1 MTTTTK
7 KVLTEDL
14 GKMLEM
20 AICLNYDSPYDGTYK
35 YSLAEAQSLKNRLSN
50 LKKVFNYNLR
60 HCASRGSK
68 YDFECVDDPSIHL
81 SAKTSKNKTGKV
93 CPQVLGQPSRKKFCE
108 FFALD
113 QSIGLDQIKSFISNN
128 IANLLQV
135 YSAHTFDCPIL
146 YYNKHSDL
154 LAFIVLKE
162 EINWAA
168 SNINFS
174 HNISGI
180 EKIIKIIRDCEKA
193 NTKHIAIVADL
204 QGIKLRIGKI
214 FGNQVSLKKGDTF
227 NFDLNKKIG
236 SQTRVYLPYPEIFK
250 KIKKSN
256 KILIDDG
263 KFVFKIAKLAKNSI
277 QTVCQNDCVIKNF
290 KSIHIPGLEV
300 DFDNLTA
307 KDNRDVQIAKKLN
320 CNWIALSYVKNSKI
334 IKETRKLIS
343 KDIGIIAKIE
353 NKSAIKNIKDIINAS
368 DAIMVARGDLAVEI
382 GANEVPHVQ
391 LDIVKKCSELGK
403 PIIIATQ
410 MLESMIENNKPTRA
424 EINDVGTAVF
434 QGADVVMLSA
444 ETAVGKYPLQTVQA
458 MKKTIV
464 STEKYKKENIAAFKS
479 NIKIN
484 NEPVKA
490 IALAIKDIAY
500 NIKVEAIIG
509 FSVTGNTA
517 KLISAIRPSAK
528 IITIS
533 PHINISRQLSLLWGI
548 TSITNSD
555 AKNWTQMMEISKKII
570 KSRKLTK
577 IGGYAIITA
586 GLPFGKSKMTNMIR
600 LYQLGKN

>member
-1 MTTTTK
+1 MDK
-7 KVLTEDL
+7 KAKILATL
-14 GKMLEM
+14 GP
-20 AICLNYDSPYDGTYK
+20 AIFKKNIINNLIRAGVDGF
-35 YSLAEAQSLKNRLSN
+35 R
-50 LKKVFNYNLR
+50 
-60 HCASRGSK
+60 
-68 YDFECVDDPSIHL
+68 
-81 SAKTSKNKTGKV
+81 
-93 CPQVLGQPSRKKFCE
+93 
-108 FFALD
+108 
-113 QSIGLDQIKSFISNN
+113 
-128 IANLLQV
+128 
-135 YSAHTFDCPIL
+135 
-146 YYNKHSDL
+146 
-154 LAFIVLKE
+154 
-162 EINWAA
+162 
-168 SNINFS
+168 INFS
-174 HNISGI
+174 HNLTGI
-180 EKIIKIIRDCEKA
+180 EKIVKIIRDCEKI
-193 NTKHIAIVADL
+193 NSKPIAIVADL

-214 FGNQVSLKKGDTF
+214 FGNQVSLKRGDTF

-236 SQTRVYLPYPEIFK
+236 SQSRVYLPYPEIFK

-263 KFVFKIAKLAKNSI
+263 KFVFKITKLAKNSI
-277 QTVCQNDCVIKNF
+277 QTVCQNDCIIKNF

-300 DFDNLTA
+300 DFDDLTT
-307 KDNRDVQIAKKLN
+307 KDKRDIQIAKKLN

-334 IKETRKLIS
+334 IKQTRKLIPQ
-343 KDIGIIAKIE
+343 DTGIIAKIE
-353 NKSAIKNIKDIINAS
+353 NKSAIKNIKDIINTS

-403 PIIIATQ
+403 PVIIATQ
-410 MLESMIENNKPTRA
+410 MLESMIESNKPTRA

-444 ETAVGKYPLQTVQA
+444 ETAVGKYPLQAVQA

-464 STEKYKKENIAAFKS
+464 STEKYKKENITLFKS
-479 NIKIN
+479 NTKIN

-555 AKNWTQMMEISKKII
+555 AKNWKEMMEISKQII

-577 IGGYAIITA
+577 VGGYAIITA

>member
-1 MTTTTK
+1 MDK
-7 KVLTEDL
+7 KAKILATL
-14 GKMLEM
+14 GP
-20 AICLNYDSPYDGTYK
+20 AIFKKNIINNLIRSGVDGF
-35 YSLAEAQSLKNRLSN
+35 R
-50 LKKVFNYNLR
+50 
-60 HCASRGSK
+60 
-68 YDFECVDDPSIHL
+68 
-81 SAKTSKNKTGKV
+81 
-93 CPQVLGQPSRKKFCE
+93 
-108 FFALD
+108 
-113 QSIGLDQIKSFISNN
+113 
-128 IANLLQV
+128 
-135 YSAHTFDCPIL
+135 
-146 YYNKHSDL
+146 
-154 LAFIVLKE
+154 
-162 EINWAA
+162 
-168 SNINFS
+168 INFS
-174 HNISGI
+174 HNLTGI
-180 EKIIKIIRDCEKA
+180 EKIVKIIRDCEKA
-193 NTKHIAIVADL
+193 NTKPIAIVADL

-214 FGNQVSLKKGDTF
+214 FGNQISLKRGDTF

-236 SQTRVYLPYPEIFK
+236 SQSRVYLPYPEIFK

-263 KFVFKIAKLAKNSI
+263 KFVFKITKLAKNSI
-277 QTVCQNDCVIKNF
+277 QTVCQNDCIIKNF

-300 DFDNLTA
+300 DFDDLTV
-307 KDNRDVQIAKKLN
+307 KDKRDITVAKKLG

-334 IKETRKLIS
+334 IKQTRKLIPQ
-343 KDIGIIAKIE
+343 DTGIIAKVE
-353 NKSAIKNIKDIINAS
+353 NKSAIKNIKDIIQTS

-403 PIIIATQ
+403 PVIIATQ
-410 MLESMIENNKPTRA
+410 MLESMIESNKPTRA

-434 QGADVVMLSA
+434 QGADIVMLSA
-444 ETAVGKYPLQTVQA
+444 ETAVGKYPLQAVQA

-464 STEKYKKENIAAFKS
+464 STEKYKKENISLFKS
-479 NIKIN
+479 NTKIN

-555 AKNWTQMMEISKKII
+555 AKNWRQMMKISKEII
-570 KSRKLTK
+570 KSKKLTK

>member
-1 MTTTTK
+1 MDK
-7 KVLTEDL
+7 KAKILATL
-14 GKMLEM
+14 GP
-20 AICLNYDSPYDGTYK
+20 AIFKKNIINNLIRSGVDGF
-35 YSLAEAQSLKNRLSN
+35 R
-50 LKKVFNYNLR
+50 
-60 HCASRGSK
+60 
-68 YDFECVDDPSIHL
+68 
-81 SAKTSKNKTGKV
+81 
-93 CPQVLGQPSRKKFCE
+93 
-108 FFALD
+108 
-113 QSIGLDQIKSFISNN
+113 
-128 IANLLQV
+128 
-135 YSAHTFDCPIL
+135 
-146 YYNKHSDL
+146 
-154 LAFIVLKE
+154 
-162 EINWAA
+162 
-168 SNINFS
+168 INFS
-174 HNISGI
+174 HNLTGI
-180 EKIIKIIRDCEKA
+180 EKIVKIIRDCEKI
-193 NTKHIAIVADL
+193 NSKPIAIVADL

-214 FGNQVSLKKGDTF
+214 FGNQISLKRGDTF

-236 SQTRVYLPYPEIFK
+236 SQSRVYLPYPEIFK

-263 KFVFKIAKLAKNSI
+263 KFVFKIKKLTKNSI
-277 QTVCQNDCVIKNF
+277 QTTCQNDCIIKNF

-307 KDNRDVQIAKKLN
+307 KDKRDITVAKKLG

-334 IKETRKLIS
+334 IKQTRKLIPQ
-343 KDIGIIAKIE
+343 DTGIIAKVE
-353 NKSAIKNIKDIINAS
+353 NKSAIKNIKDIINTS

-403 PIIIATQ
+403 PVIIATQ
-410 MLESMIENNKPTRA
+410 MLESMIESNKPTRA

-434 QGADVVMLSA
+434 QGADIVMLSA
-444 ETAVGKYPLQTVQA
+444 ETAVGKYPLQAVQA

-464 STEKYKKENIAAFKS
+464 STEKYKKENISLFKS
-479 NIKIN
+479 NTKIN

-555 AKNWTQMMEISKKII
+555 AKNWRQMMKISKEII
-570 KSRKLTK
+570 KSKKLTK

>member
-1 MTTTTK
+1 MDK
-7 KVLTEDL
+7 KAKILATL
-14 GKMLEM
+14 GP
-20 AICLNYDSPYDGTYK
+20 AIFKKNIINNLIRSGVDGF
-35 YSLAEAQSLKNRLSN
+35 R
-50 LKKVFNYNLR
+50 
-60 HCASRGSK
+60 
-68 YDFECVDDPSIHL
+68 
-81 SAKTSKNKTGKV
+81 
-93 CPQVLGQPSRKKFCE
+93 
-108 FFALD
+108 
-113 QSIGLDQIKSFISNN
+113 
-128 IANLLQV
+128 
-135 YSAHTFDCPIL
+135 
-146 YYNKHSDL
+146 
-154 LAFIVLKE
+154 
-162 EINWAA
+162 
-168 SNINFS
+168 INFS
-174 HNISGI
+174 HNLTGI
-180 EKIIKIIRDCEKA
+180 EKIVKIIRDCEKI
-193 NTKHIAIVADL
+193 NSKPIAIVADL

-214 FGNQVSLKKGDTF
+214 FGNQVSLKRGDTF

-236 SQTRVYLPYPEIFK
+236 SQSRVYLPYPEIFK

-263 KFVFKIAKLAKNSI
+263 KFVFKITKLAKNSI
-277 QTVCQNDCVIKNF
+277 QTVCQNDCIIKNF

-307 KDNRDVQIAKKLN
+307 KDKRDIQIAKKLN

-334 IKETRKLIS
+334 IRETRKLIPI
-343 KDIGIIAKIE
+343 DIGIIAKIE
-353 NKSAIKNIKDIINAS
+353 NKSAIKNIKDIINTS

-403 PIIIATQ
+403 PVIIATQ
-410 MLESMIENNKPTRA
+410 MLESMIESNKPTRA

-444 ETAVGKYPLQTVQA
+444 ETAVGKYPLQAVQA

-555 AKNWTQMMEISKKII
+555 AKNWRQMMKISKEII

>member
-1 MTTTTK
+1 MDK
-7 KVLTEDL
+7 KAKILATL
-14 GKMLEM
+14 G
-20 AICLNYDSPYDGTYK
+20 
-35 YSLAEAQSLKNRLSN
+35 
-50 LKKVFNYNLR
+50 
-60 HCASRGSK
+60 
-68 YDFECVDDPSIHL
+68 PSIF
-81 SAKTSKNKTGKV
+81 KKN
-93 CPQVLGQPSRKKFCE
+93 
-108 FFALD
+108 
-113 QSIGLDQIKSFISNN
+113 I
-128 IANLLQV
+128 
-135 YSAHTFDCPIL
+135 
-146 YYNKHSDL
+146 
-154 LAFIVLKE
+154 
-162 EINWAA
+162 INQLIR
-168 SNINFS
+168 SGVDGFRVNFS
-174 HNISGI
+174 HNLSGI
-180 EKIIKIIRDCEKA
+180 EKIVKIIRDCEKLNA
-193 NTKHIAIVADL
+193 KPIAIVADL

-214 FGNQVSLKKGDTF
+214 LENQVSLKRGDTF

-236 SQTRVYLPYPEIFK
+236 SQSRVYLPYPEIFK
-250 KIKKSN
+250 KIKKSH

-263 KFVFKIAKLAKNSI
+263 KFAFKIKKLTKNSI
-277 QTVCQNDCVIKNF
+277 QTTCQNDCIIKNF

-300 DFDNLTA
+300 DFDDLTV
-307 KDNRDVQIAKKLN
+307 KDKRDIHIAKKLG

-334 IKETRKLIS
+334 IKQTRKLIS
-343 KDIGIIAKIE
+343 QDTGIIAKIE
-353 NKSAIKNIKDIINAS
+353 NKSAIKNIKDIIQTS

-403 PIIIATQ
+403 PVIIATQ

-434 QGADVVMLSA
+434 QGTDVVMLSA
-444 ETAVGKYPLQTVQA
+444 ETAVGKYPIQAVQA

-464 STEKYKKENIAAFKS
+464 STEKYKKENISLFKS
-479 NIKIN
+479 KTKIN

-500 NIKVEAIIG
+500 NIKVKAIIG

-517 KLISAIRPSAK
+517 RLISAIRPSAK

-533 PHINISRQLSLLWGI
+533 PNINISRQLSLLWGI

-555 AKNWTQMMEISKKII
+555 AKNWKQMMEISKKII

>member
-1 MTTTTK
+1 MDK
-7 KVLTEDL
+7 KAKILATL
-14 GKMLEM
+14 GP
-20 AICLNYDSPYDGTYK
+20 AIFKKNIINNLIRSGVDGF
-35 YSLAEAQSLKNRLSN
+35 R
-50 LKKVFNYNLR
+50 
-60 HCASRGSK
+60 
-68 YDFECVDDPSIHL
+68 
-81 SAKTSKNKTGKV
+81 
-93 CPQVLGQPSRKKFCE
+93 
-108 FFALD
+108 
-113 QSIGLDQIKSFISNN
+113 
-128 IANLLQV
+128 
-135 YSAHTFDCPIL
+135 
-146 YYNKHSDL
+146 
-154 LAFIVLKE
+154 
-162 EINWAA
+162 
-168 SNINFS
+168 INFS
-174 HNISGI
+174 HNLTGI
-180 EKIIKIIRDCEKA
+180 EKIVKIIRDCEKLNA
-193 NTKHIAIVADL
+193 KPIAIVADL

-214 FGNQVSLKKGDTF
+214 FGNQVSLKKGDAF

-236 SQTRVYLPYPEIFK
+236 SQSRVYLPYPEIFK

-263 KFVFKIAKLAKNSI
+263 KFVFKITKLTKNSI
-277 QTVCQNDCVIKNF
+277 QTVCHNDCIIKNF

-300 DFDNLTA
+300 DFDDLTV
-307 KDNRDVQIAKKLN
+307 KDKRDITVAKKLG

-334 IKETRKLIS
+334 IKQTRKLIPQ
-343 KDIGIIAKIE
+343 DTGIIAKVE
-353 NKSAIKNIKDIINAS
+353 NKSAIKNIKDIIQTS

-403 PIIIATQ
+403 PVIIATQ

-424 EINDVGTAVF
+424 EINDIGTAVF

-444 ETAVGKYPLQTVQA
+444 ETAVGKYPIQAVQA

-464 STEKYKKENIAAFKS
+464 STEKYKKENISLFKS
-479 NIKIN
+479 KTKIN

-517 KLISAIRPSAK
+517 RLISAIRPSAK

-533 PHINISRQLSLLWGI
+533 PNINISRQLSLLWGV

-555 AKNWTQMMEISKKII
+555 AKNWRQMMKISKQII

-577 IGGYAIITA
+577 VGGYAIITA
-586 GLPFGKSKMTNMIR
+586 GLPFGKSQMTNMIR

>member
-1 MTTTTK
+1 MDK
-7 KVLTEDL
+7 KAKILATL
-14 GKMLEM
+14 G
-20 AICLNYDSPYDGTYK
+20 
-35 YSLAEAQSLKNRLSN
+35 
-50 LKKVFNYNLR
+50 
-60 HCASRGSK
+60 
-68 YDFECVDDPSIHL
+68 PSIF
-81 SAKTSKNKTGKV
+81 KKN
-93 CPQVLGQPSRKKFCE
+93 
-108 FFALD
+108 
-113 QSIGLDQIKSFISNN
+113 I
-128 IANLLQV
+128 
-135 YSAHTFDCPIL
+135 
-146 YYNKHSDL
+146 
-154 LAFIVLKE
+154 
-162 EINWAA
+162 INQLIR
-168 SNINFS
+168 SGVDGFRINFS
-174 HNISGI
+174 HNLTGI
-180 EKIIKIIRDCEKA
+180 EKIVKIIRDCEKI
-193 NTKHIAIVADL
+193 NKKHIAIVADL

-214 FGNQVSLKKGDTF
+214 LENQVSLKKGDIF

-236 SQTRVYLPYPEIFK
+236 SQNRVYLPYPEIFK
-250 KIKKSN
+250 KIKKNN

-263 KFVFKIAKLAKNSI
+263 KFVFKIKQLSKNSI
-277 QTVCQNDCVIKNF
+277 ETICQNDCIIKNF

-307 KDNRDVQIAKKLN
+307 KDKRDIQIAKKLN

-343 KDIGIIAKIE
+343 TDMGIIAKVE
-353 NKSAIKNIKDIINAS
+353 NKSALKNIKDIIQTS

-403 PIIIATQ
+403 PVIIATQ
-410 MLESMIENNKPTRA
+410 MLESMILDNKPTRA
-424 EINDVGTAVF
+424 EINDVGTAIF

-444 ETAVGKYPLQTVQA
+444 ETAVGKYPLQAVQA

-464 STEKYKKENIAAFKS
+464 STEKYKKENISLFKS
-479 NIKIN
+479 KTKIN

-500 NIKVEAIIG
+500 NIKVEAIIA

-517 KLISAIRPSAK
+517 RLVSAIRPSAK

-533 PHINISRQLSLLWGI
+533 PNINISRQLSLLWGI
-548 TSITNSD
+548 TSITNID
-555 AKNWTQMMEISKKII
+555 AKNWRQMMKISKEII

-577 IGGYAIITA
+577 VGGYAIITA

>member
-1 MTTTTK
+1 MDK
-7 KVLTEDL
+7 KAKILATL
-14 GKMLEM
+14 G
-20 AICLNYDSPYDGTYK
+20 
-35 YSLAEAQSLKNRLSN
+35 
-50 LKKVFNYNLR
+50 
-60 HCASRGSK
+60 
-68 YDFECVDDPSIHL
+68 PSIF
-81 SAKTSKNKTGKV
+81 KKN
-93 CPQVLGQPSRKKFCE
+93 
-108 FFALD
+108 
-113 QSIGLDQIKSFISNN
+113 I
-128 IANLLQV
+128 
-135 YSAHTFDCPIL
+135 
-146 YYNKHSDL
+146 
-154 LAFIVLKE
+154 
-162 EINWAA
+162 INQLIR
-168 SNINFS
+168 SGVDGFRINFS
-174 HNISGI
+174 HNLNGI
-180 EKIIKIIRDCEKA
+180 NKVVKIIRDCEKLNA
-193 NTKHIAIVADL
+193 KPIAIVADL

-214 FGNQVSLKKGDTF
+214 LENQVSLKRGDTF

-236 SQTRVYLPYPEIFK
+236 SQSRVYLPYPEIFK

-263 KFVFKIAKLAKNSI
+263 KFVFKIKKLTKNSI
-277 QTVCQNDCVIKNF
+277 QTTCQNDCIIKNF

-300 DFDNLTA
+300 DFDDLTV
-307 KDNRDVQIAKKLN
+307 KDKRDITIAKKLG

-334 IKETRKLIS
+334 IKQTRKLIP
-343 KDIGIIAKIE
+343 KDTGIIAKVE
-353 NKSAIKNIKDIINAS
+353 NKSAIKNIKDIIQTS

-403 PIIIATQ
+403 PVIIATQ

-424 EINDVGTAVF
+424 EINDIGTAVF

-444 ETAVGKYPLQTVQA
+444 ETAVGKYPIQAVQA

-464 STEKYKKENIAAFKS
+464 STEKYKKENISLFKS
-479 NIKIN
+479 KTKIN

-517 KLISAIRPSAK
+517 RLISAIRPSAK

-533 PHINISRQLSLLWGI
+533 PNINISRQLSLLWGV

-555 AKNWTQMMEISKKII
+555 AKNWRQMMKISKQII

-577 IGGYAIITA
+577 VGGYAIITA
-586 GLPFGKSKMTNMIR
+586 GLPFGKSQMTNMIR
-600 LYQLGKN
+600 LYQLGSN

>member
-1 MTTTTK
+1 MDK
-7 KVLTEDL
+7 KAKILATL
-14 GKMLEM
+14 GP
-20 AICLNYDSPYDGTYK
+20 AIFKKNIINSLIRSGVDGF
-35 YSLAEAQSLKNRLSN
+35 R
-50 LKKVFNYNLR
+50 
-60 HCASRGSK
+60 
-68 YDFECVDDPSIHL
+68 
-81 SAKTSKNKTGKV
+81 
-93 CPQVLGQPSRKKFCE
+93 
-108 FFALD
+108 
-113 QSIGLDQIKSFISNN
+113 
-128 IANLLQV
+128 
-135 YSAHTFDCPIL
+135 
-146 YYNKHSDL
+146 
-154 LAFIVLKE
+154 
-162 EINWAA
+162 
-168 SNINFS
+168 INFS

-193 NTKHIAIVADL
+193 NTKPIAIVADL

-214 FGNQVSLKKGDTF
+214 LGNQVSLKRGDIF

-236 SQTRVYLPYPEIFK
+236 SQSRVYLPYPEIFK

-263 KFVFKIAKLAKNSI
+263 KFVFKIAKLAKKSI
-277 QTVCQNDCVIKNF
+277 QTICQNDCVIKNF

-300 DFDNLTA
+300 DFDNLTT
-307 KDNRDVQIAKKLN
+307 KDKRDIQIAKKLN

-403 PIIIATQ
+403 PVIIATQ

-444 ETAVGKYPLQTVQA
+444 ETAVGKYPLQAVQA

-509 FSVTGNTA
+509 FSVSGNTA

>member
-1 MTTTTK
+1 MDK
-7 KVLTEDL
+7 KAKILATL
-14 GKMLEM
+14 GP
-20 AICLNYDSPYDGTYK
+20 AIFKKNIINNLIRSGVDGF
-35 YSLAEAQSLKNRLSN
+35 R
-50 LKKVFNYNLR
+50 
-60 HCASRGSK
+60 
-68 YDFECVDDPSIHL
+68 
-81 SAKTSKNKTGKV
+81 
-93 CPQVLGQPSRKKFCE
+93 
-108 FFALD
+108 
-113 QSIGLDQIKSFISNN
+113 
-128 IANLLQV
+128 
-135 YSAHTFDCPIL
+135 
-146 YYNKHSDL
+146 
-154 LAFIVLKE
+154 
-162 EINWAA
+162 
-168 SNINFS
+168 INFS
-174 HNISGI
+174 HNLTGI
-180 EKIIKIIRDCEKA
+180 EKIVKIIRDCEKV
-193 NTKHIAIVADL
+193 NSKPIAIVADL

-236 SQTRVYLPYPEIFK
+236 SQSRVYLPYPEIFK

-263 KFVFKIAKLAKNSI
+263 KFVFKITKLAKNSI
-277 QTVCQNDCVIKNF
+277 QTVCQNDCIIKNF

-300 DFDNLTA
+300 DFDDLTV
-307 KDNRDVQIAKKLN
+307 KDKRDITVAKKLG

-334 IKETRKLIS
+334 IKQTRKLIPQ
-343 KDIGIIAKIE
+343 DTGIIAKIE
-353 NKSAIKNIKDIINAS
+353 NKSAIKNIKDIINTS

-403 PIIIATQ
+403 PVIIATQ
-410 MLESMIENNKPTRA
+410 MLESMIESNKPTRA
-424 EINDVGTAVF
+424 EINDVGTAIF

-464 STEKYKKENIAAFKS
+464 STEKYKKENITLFKS
-479 NIKIN
+479 NTKIN

-555 AKNWTQMMEISKKII
+555 AKNWRQMMKISKQII

-577 IGGYAIITA
+577 VGGYAIITA
-586 GLPFGKSKMTNMIR
+586 GLPFGKSQMTNMIR

>member
-1 MTTTTK
+1 MDK
-7 KVLTEDL
+7 KAKILATL
-14 GKMLEM
+14 GP
-20 AICLNYDSPYDGTYK
+20 AIFKKNIINNLIRSGVDGF
-35 YSLAEAQSLKNRLSN
+35 R
-50 LKKVFNYNLR
+50 
-60 HCASRGSK
+60 
-68 YDFECVDDPSIHL
+68 
-81 SAKTSKNKTGKV
+81 
-93 CPQVLGQPSRKKFCE
+93 
-108 FFALD
+108 
-113 QSIGLDQIKSFISNN
+113 
-128 IANLLQV
+128 
-135 YSAHTFDCPIL
+135 
-146 YYNKHSDL
+146 
-154 LAFIVLKE
+154 
-162 EINWAA
+162 
-168 SNINFS
+168 INFS
-174 HNISGI
+174 HNLTGI
-180 EKIIKIIRDCEKA
+180 EKIVKIIRDCEKA
-193 NTKHIAIVADL
+193 NTKPIAIVADL

-214 FGNQVSLKKGDTF
+214 FGNQISLKRGDTF

-236 SQTRVYLPYPEIFK
+236 SQSRVYLPYPEIFK

-263 KFVFKIAKLAKNSI
+263 KFVFKITKLSKNSI
-277 QTVCQNDCVIKNF
+277 QTVCQNDCIIKNF

-307 KDNRDVQIAKKLN
+307 KDKRDITVAKKLG

-334 IKETRKLIS
+334 IKQTRKLIPQ
-343 KDIGIIAKIE
+343 DTGIIAKVE
-353 NKSAIKNIKDIINAS
+353 NKSAIKNIKDIINTS

-403 PIIIATQ
+403 PVIIATQ
-410 MLESMIENNKPTRA
+410 MLESMIESNKPTRA

-434 QGADVVMLSA
+434 QGADIVMLSA
-444 ETAVGKYPLQTVQA
+444 ETAVGKYPLQAVQA

-464 STEKYKKENIAAFKS
+464 STEKYKKENITLFKS
-479 NIKIN
+479 NTKIN

-555 AKNWTQMMEISKKII
+555 AKNWRQMMKISKEII
-570 KSRKLTK
+570 KSKKLTK

>member
-1 MTTTTK
+1 MDK
-7 KVLTEDL
+7 KAKILATL
-14 GKMLEM
+14 GP
-20 AICLNYDSPYDGTYK
+20 AIFKKNIINNLIRAGVDGF
-35 YSLAEAQSLKNRLSN
+35 R
-50 LKKVFNYNLR
+50 
-60 HCASRGSK
+60 
-68 YDFECVDDPSIHL
+68 
-81 SAKTSKNKTGKV
+81 
-93 CPQVLGQPSRKKFCE
+93 
-108 FFALD
+108 
-113 QSIGLDQIKSFISNN
+113 
-128 IANLLQV
+128 
-135 YSAHTFDCPIL
+135 
-146 YYNKHSDL
+146 
-154 LAFIVLKE
+154 
-162 EINWAA
+162 
-168 SNINFS
+168 INFS
-174 HNISGI
+174 HNLNGI
-180 EKIIKIIRDCEKA
+180 NKVVKIIRDCEKLNA
-193 NTKHIAIVADL
+193 KPIAIVADL

-214 FGNQVSLKKGDTF
+214 LENQVSLKKGDTF

-236 SQTRVYLPYPEIFK
+236 SQSRVYLPYPEIFK

-263 KFVFKIAKLAKNSI
+263 KFVFKIKKLTKNSI
-277 QTVCQNDCVIKNF
+277 QTICQNDCIIKNF

-300 DFDNLTA
+300 DFDDLTI
-307 KDNRDVQIAKKLN
+307 KDKRDITIAKKLG

-334 IKETRKLIS
+334 IKQTRKLIPS
-343 KDIGIIAKIE
+343 DTGIIAKVE
-353 NKSAIKNIKDIINAS
+353 NKSAIKNIKDIINTS

-403 PIIIATQ
+403 PVIIATQ

-424 EINDVGTAVF
+424 EINDIGTAVF

-444 ETAVGKYPLQTVQA
+444 ETAVGKYPIQAVQA
-458 MKKTIV
+458 MKKTII
-464 STEKYKKENIAAFKS
+464 STEKYKKENISLFKS
-479 NIKIN
+479 KTKIN

-517 KLISAIRPSAK
+517 RLISAIRPSAK

-533 PHINISRQLSLLWGI
+533 PNINISRQLSLLWGV

-555 AKNWTQMMEISKKII
+555 AKNWRQMMKISKQII

-577 IGGYAIITA
+577 VGGYAIITA
-586 GLPFGKSKMTNMIR
+586 GLPFGKSQMTNMIR

>member
-1 MTTTTK
+1 MDK
-7 KVLTEDL
+7 KAKILATL
-14 GKMLEM
+14 G
-20 AICLNYDSPYDGTYK
+20 
-35 YSLAEAQSLKNRLSN
+35 
-50 LKKVFNYNLR
+50 
-60 HCASRGSK
+60 
-68 YDFECVDDPSIHL
+68 PSIF
-81 SAKTSKNKTGKV
+81 KKN
-93 CPQVLGQPSRKKFCE
+93 
-108 FFALD
+108 
-113 QSIGLDQIKSFISNN
+113 I
-128 IANLLQV
+128 
-135 YSAHTFDCPIL
+135 
-146 YYNKHSDL
+146 
-154 LAFIVLKE
+154 
-162 EINWAA
+162 INQLIR
-168 SNINFS
+168 SGVDGFRINFS
-174 HNISGI
+174 HNLSGI
-180 EKIIKIIRDCEKA
+180 NKVVKIIRDCEKLNA
-193 NTKHIAIVADL
+193 KPIAIVADL

-214 FGNQVSLKKGDTF
+214 LENQVSLKRGDTF

-236 SQTRVYLPYPEIFK
+236 SQSRVYLPYPEIFK

-263 KFVFKIAKLAKNSI
+263 KFVFKIKKLTKNLI
-277 QTVCQNDCVIKNF
+277 QTICQNDCIIKNF

-300 DFDNLTA
+300 DFDDLTA
-307 KDNRDVQIAKKLN
+307 KDKKDISIAKKLG

-334 IKETRKLIS
+334 IKQTRKLIPQ
-343 KDIGIIAKIE
+343 DTGIIAKVE
-353 NKSAIKNIKDIINAS
+353 NKSAIKNIKDIIQTS

-403 PIIIATQ
+403 PVIIATQ

-424 EINDVGTAVF
+424 EINDIGTAVF
-434 QGADVVMLSA
+434 QGTDVVMLSA
-444 ETAVGKYPLQTVQA
+444 ETAVGKYPIQAVQA
-458 MKKTIV
+458 MRKTIV
-464 STEKYKKENIAAFKS
+464 STEKYKKEHISLFKS
-479 NIKIN
+479 KTKIN

-517 KLISAIRPSAK
+517 RLISAIRPSAK

-533 PHINISRQLSLLWGI
+533 PNINISRQLSLLWGV

-555 AKNWTQMMEISKKII
+555 AKNWVQMMKISKQII

-577 IGGYAIITA
+577 MGGYAIITA

-600 LYQLGKN
+600 LYQLGSN

>member
-1 MTTTTK
+1 MDK
-7 KVLTEDL
+7 KAKILATL
-14 GKMLEM
+14 GP
-20 AICLNYDSPYDGTYK
+20 AIFKKNIINNLIRSGVDGF
-35 YSLAEAQSLKNRLSN
+35 R
-50 LKKVFNYNLR
+50 
-60 HCASRGSK
+60 
-68 YDFECVDDPSIHL
+68 
-81 SAKTSKNKTGKV
+81 
-93 CPQVLGQPSRKKFCE
+93 
-108 FFALD
+108 
-113 QSIGLDQIKSFISNN
+113 
-128 IANLLQV
+128 
-135 YSAHTFDCPIL
+135 
-146 YYNKHSDL
+146 
-154 LAFIVLKE
+154 
-162 EINWAA
+162 
-168 SNINFS
+168 INFS
-174 HNISGI
+174 HNLTGI
-180 EKIIKIIRDCEKA
+180 EKIVKIIRDCEKINA
-193 NTKHIAIVADL
+193 KPIAIVADL

-214 FGNQVSLKKGDTF
+214 LENQVSLKRGDTF

-236 SQTRVYLPYPEIFK
+236 SQSRVYLPYPEIFK

-263 KFVFKIAKLAKNSI
+263 KFVFKITKLSKNSI
-277 QTVCQNDCVIKNF
+277 QTVCQNDCIIKNF

-300 DFDNLTA
+300 DFDDLTV
-307 KDNRDVQIAKKLN
+307 KDKRDITVAKKLG

-334 IKETRKLIS
+334 IKQTRKLIPQ
-343 KDIGIIAKIE
+343 DTGIIAKVE
-353 NKSAIKNIKDIINAS
+353 NKSAIKNIKDIIQTS

-403 PIIIATQ
+403 PVIIATQ
-410 MLESMIENNKPTRA
+410 MLESMIESNKPTRA

-434 QGADVVMLSA
+434 QGADIVMLSA
-444 ETAVGKYPLQTVQA
+444 ETAVGKYPLQAVQA

-464 STEKYKKENIAAFKS
+464 STEKYKKENITLFKS
-479 NIKIN
+479 NTKIN

-555 AKNWTQMMEISKKII
+555 AKNWRQMMKISKEII
-570 KSRKLTK
+570 KSKKLTK

>member
-1 MTTTTK
+1 MDK
-7 KVLTEDL
+7 KAKILATL
-14 GKMLEM
+14 GP
-20 AICLNYDSPYDGTYK
+20 AIFKKNIINNLIRSGVDGF
-35 YSLAEAQSLKNRLSN
+35 R
-50 LKKVFNYNLR
+50 
-60 HCASRGSK
+60 
-68 YDFECVDDPSIHL
+68 
-81 SAKTSKNKTGKV
+81 
-93 CPQVLGQPSRKKFCE
+93 
-108 FFALD
+108 
-113 QSIGLDQIKSFISNN
+113 
-128 IANLLQV
+128 
-135 YSAHTFDCPIL
+135 
-146 YYNKHSDL
+146 
-154 LAFIVLKE
+154 
-162 EINWAA
+162 
-168 SNINFS
+168 INFS
-174 HNISGI
+174 HNLTGI
-180 EKIIKIIRDCEKA
+180 EKIVKIIRDCEKV
-193 NTKHIAIVADL
+193 NTKPIAIVADL

-214 FGNQVSLKKGDTF
+214 FGNQVSLKRGDTF

-236 SQTRVYLPYPEIFK
+236 SQSRVYLPYPEIFK

-263 KFVFKIAKLAKNSI
+263 KFVFKITKISKNSI
-277 QTVCQNDCVIKNF
+277 QTVCQNDCVVKNF

-300 DFDNLTA
+300 DFDNLTT
-307 KDNRDVQIAKKLN
+307 KDKRDIQIAKKLN

-334 IKETRKLIS
+334 IRETRKLIPG
-343 KDIGIIAKIE
+343 DIGIIAKIE
-353 NKSAIKNIKDIINAS
+353 NKSAIKNIKDIINTS

-403 PIIIATQ
+403 PVIIATQ
-410 MLESMIENNKPTRA
+410 MLESMIESNKPTRA

-444 ETAVGKYPLQTVQA
+444 ETAVGKYPLQAVQA

-464 STEKYKKENIAAFKS
+464 STEKYKKENISLFKS
-479 NIKIN
+479 NTKIN

-509 FSVTGNTA
+509 FSVSGNTA

-555 AKNWTQMMEISKKII
+555 AKNWRQMMKISKEII

>member
-1 MTTTTK
+1 MDK
-7 KVLTEDL
+7 KAKILATL
-14 GKMLEM
+14 GP
-20 AICLNYDSPYDGTYK
+20 AIFKKNIINNLIRSGVDGF
-35 YSLAEAQSLKNRLSN
+35 R
-50 LKKVFNYNLR
+50 
-60 HCASRGSK
+60 
-68 YDFECVDDPSIHL
+68 
-81 SAKTSKNKTGKV
+81 
-93 CPQVLGQPSRKKFCE
+93 
-108 FFALD
+108 
-113 QSIGLDQIKSFISNN
+113 
-128 IANLLQV
+128 
-135 YSAHTFDCPIL
+135 
-146 YYNKHSDL
+146 
-154 LAFIVLKE
+154 
-162 EINWAA
+162 
-168 SNINFS
+168 INFS
-174 HNISGI
+174 HNLTGI
-180 EKIIKIIRDCEKA
+180 EKIVKIIRDCEKI
-193 NTKHIAIVADL
+193 NSKPIAIVADL

-236 SQTRVYLPYPEIFK
+236 SQSRVYLPYPEIFK

-263 KFVFKIAKLAKNSI
+263 KFVFKITKLAKNSI
-277 QTVCQNDCVIKNF
+277 QTVCQNDCIIKNF

-300 DFDNLTA
+300 DFDDLTV
-307 KDNRDVQIAKKLN
+307 KDKRDITVAKKLG

-334 IKETRKLIS
+334 IKQTRKLIPQ
-343 KDIGIIAKIE
+343 DTGIIAKVE
-353 NKSAIKNIKDIINAS
+353 NKSAIKNIKDIINTS

-403 PIIIATQ
+403 PVIIATQ

-424 EINDVGTAVF
+424 EINDVGTAIF

-444 ETAVGKYPLQTVQA
+444 ETAVGKYPLQAVQA

-464 STEKYKKENIAAFKS
+464 STEKYKKENITLFKS
-479 NIKIN
+479 NTKIN

-555 AKNWTQMMEISKKII
+555 AKNWRQMMKISKEII

>member
-1 MTTTTK
+1 MDK
-7 KVLTEDL
+7 KAKILATL
-14 GKMLEM
+14 GP
-20 AICLNYDSPYDGTYK
+20 AIFKKNIINSLIRSGVDGF
-35 YSLAEAQSLKNRLSN
+35 R
-50 LKKVFNYNLR
+50 
-60 HCASRGSK
+60 
-68 YDFECVDDPSIHL
+68 
-81 SAKTSKNKTGKV
+81 
-93 CPQVLGQPSRKKFCE
+93 
-108 FFALD
+108 
-113 QSIGLDQIKSFISNN
+113 
-128 IANLLQV
+128 
-135 YSAHTFDCPIL
+135 
-146 YYNKHSDL
+146 
-154 LAFIVLKE
+154 
-162 EINWAA
+162 
-168 SNINFS
+168 INFS

-193 NTKHIAIVADL
+193 NTKPIAIVADL

-214 FGNQVSLKKGDTF
+214 LGNQVSLKRGDIF

-236 SQTRVYLPYPEIFK
+236 SQSRVYLPYPEIFK

-307 KDNRDVQIAKKLN
+307 KDKRDIQIAKKLN

-353 NKSAIKNIKDIINAS
+353 NKSAIKNIKDIINTS

-403 PIIIATQ
+403 PVIIATQ

-444 ETAVGKYPLQTVQA
+444 ETAVGKYPLQAVQA

-464 STEKYKKENIAAFKS
+464 STEKYKKENISLFKS
-479 NIKIN
+479 KTKIN

-555 AKNWTQMMEISKKII
+555 AKNWKEMMEISKQII

-600 LYQLGKN
+600 LYQLGRN

>member
-1 MTTTTK
+1 MDK
-7 KVLTEDL
+7 KAKILATL
-14 GKMLEM
+14 GP
-20 AICLNYDSPYDGTYK
+20 AIFKKNIINSLIRSGVDGF
-35 YSLAEAQSLKNRLSN
+35 R
-50 LKKVFNYNLR
+50 
-60 HCASRGSK
+60 
-68 YDFECVDDPSIHL
+68 
-81 SAKTSKNKTGKV
+81 
-93 CPQVLGQPSRKKFCE
+93 
-108 FFALD
+108 
-113 QSIGLDQIKSFISNN
+113 
-128 IANLLQV
+128 
-135 YSAHTFDCPIL
+135 
-146 YYNKHSDL
+146 
-154 LAFIVLKE
+154 
-162 EINWAA
+162 
-168 SNINFS
+168 INFS
-174 HNISGI
+174 HNLTGI
-180 EKIIKIIRDCEKA
+180 EKIVKIIRDCEKI
-193 NTKHIAIVADL
+193 NSKPIAIVADL

-214 FGNQVSLKKGDTF
+214 FSNQVSLKKGDTF

-236 SQTRVYLPYPEIFK
+236 SESRVYLPYPEIFK

-263 KFVFKIAKLAKNSI
+263 KFVFKITKLAKNSI
-277 QTVCQNDCVIKNF
+277 QTICQNDCVIKNF
-290 KSIHIPGLEV
+290 KSIHIPRLEV

-307 KDNRDVQIAKKLN
+307 KDKRDIQIAKKLN

-353 NKSAIKNIKDIINAS
+353 NKSAIKNIKDIINTS

-403 PIIIATQ
+403 PVIIATQ
-410 MLESMIENNKPTRA
+410 MLESMIEDNKPTRA
-424 EINDVGTAVF
+424 EINDVGTAIF

-444 ETAVGKYPLQTVQA
+444 ETAVGKYPLQAVQA

-464 STEKYKKENIAAFKS
+464 STEKYKKENITLFKS
-479 NIKIN
+479 NTKIN

-555 AKNWTQMMEISKKII
+555 AKNWKEMMEISKQII

-577 IGGYAIITA
+577 VGGYAIITA

>member
-1 MTTTTK
+1 MDK
-7 KVLTEDL
+7 KAKILATL
-14 GKMLEM
+14 GP
-20 AICLNYDSPYDGTYK
+20 AIFKKNIINNLIRSGVDGF
-35 YSLAEAQSLKNRLSN
+35 R
-50 LKKVFNYNLR
+50 
-60 HCASRGSK
+60 
-68 YDFECVDDPSIHL
+68 
-81 SAKTSKNKTGKV
+81 
-93 CPQVLGQPSRKKFCE
+93 
-108 FFALD
+108 
-113 QSIGLDQIKSFISNN
+113 
-128 IANLLQV
+128 
-135 YSAHTFDCPIL
+135 
-146 YYNKHSDL
+146 
-154 LAFIVLKE
+154 
-162 EINWAA
+162 
-168 SNINFS
+168 INFS
-174 HNISGI
+174 HNLTGI
-180 EKIIKIIRDCEKA
+180 EKIVKIIRDCEKI
-193 NTKHIAIVADL
+193 NSKPIAIVADL

-214 FGNQVSLKKGDTF
+214 FGNQVSLKRGDTF

-236 SQTRVYLPYPEIFK
+236 SQSRVYLPYPEIFK

-263 KFVFKIAKLAKNSI
+263 KFVFKITKLSKNSI
-277 QTVCQNDCVIKNF
+277 QTVCQNDCIIKNF

-300 DFDNLTA
+300 DFDDLTT
-307 KDNRDVQIAKKLN
+307 KDKRDIQIAKKLN

-334 IKETRKLIS
+334 IRQTRKLIPQ
-343 KDIGIIAKIE
+343 DTGIIAKIE
-353 NKSAIKNIKDIINAS
+353 NKSAIKNIKDIINTS

-403 PIIIATQ
+403 PVIIATQ
-410 MLESMIENNKPTRA
+410 MLESMIESNKPTRA

-444 ETAVGKYPLQTVQA
+444 ETAVGKYPLQAVQA

-464 STEKYKKENIAAFKS
+464 STEKYKKENITLFKS
-479 NIKIN
+479 NTKIN

-555 AKNWTQMMEISKKII
+555 AKNWRQMMKISKEII

>member
-1 MTTTTK
+1 MDK
-7 KVLTEDL
+7 KAKILATL
-14 GKMLEM
+14 G
-20 AICLNYDSPYDGTYK
+20 
-35 YSLAEAQSLKNRLSN
+35 
-50 LKKVFNYNLR
+50 
-60 HCASRGSK
+60 
-68 YDFECVDDPSIHL
+68 PSIF
-81 SAKTSKNKTGKV
+81 KKN
-93 CPQVLGQPSRKKFCE
+93 
-108 FFALD
+108 
-113 QSIGLDQIKSFISNN
+113 I
-128 IANLLQV
+128 
-135 YSAHTFDCPIL
+135 
-146 YYNKHSDL
+146 
-154 LAFIVLKE
+154 
-162 EINWAA
+162 INQLIR
-168 SNINFS
+168 SGVDGFRINFS
-174 HNISGI
+174 HNLSGI
-180 EKIIKIIRDCEKA
+180 EKIVKIIRDCEKLNA
-193 NTKHIAIVADL
+193 KPIAIVADL

-214 FGNQVSLKKGDTF
+214 LKNQASLKRGDTF

-236 SQTRVYLPYPEIFK
+236 SQSRVYLPYPEIFK

-263 KFVFKIAKLAKNSI
+263 KFVFKIAKFSKNSI
-277 QTVCQNDCVIKNF
+277 QTICQNDCIIKNF

-300 DFDNLTA
+300 DFDDLTA
-307 KDNRDVQIAKKLN
+307 KDKKDISIAKKLG

-334 IKETRKLIS
+334 IKQTRKLIPQ
-343 KDIGIIAKIE
+343 DTGIIAKVE
-353 NKSAIKNIKDIINAS
+353 NKSAIKNIKDIIQTS

-403 PIIIATQ
+403 PVIIATQ

-424 EINDVGTAVF
+424 EINDIGTAVF
-434 QGADVVMLSA
+434 QGTDVVMLSA
-444 ETAVGKYPLQTVQA
+444 ETAVGKYPIQAVQA

-464 STEKYKKENIAAFKS
+464 STEKYKKENISLFKS
-479 NIKIN
+479 KTKIN

-517 KLISAIRPSAK
+517 RLISAIRPSAK

-533 PHINISRQLSLLWGI
+533 PNINISRQLSLLWGV

-555 AKNWTQMMEISKKII
+555 AKNWVQMMKISKQII

-577 IGGYAIITA
+577 MGGYAIITA

>member
-1 MTTTTK
+1 MDK
-7 KVLTEDL
+7 KAKILATL
-14 GKMLEM
+14 GP
-20 AICLNYDSPYDGTYK
+20 AIFKKNIINNLIRSGVDGF
-35 YSLAEAQSLKNRLSN
+35 R
-50 LKKVFNYNLR
+50 
-60 HCASRGSK
+60 
-68 YDFECVDDPSIHL
+68 
-81 SAKTSKNKTGKV
+81 
-93 CPQVLGQPSRKKFCE
+93 
-108 FFALD
+108 
-113 QSIGLDQIKSFISNN
+113 
-128 IANLLQV
+128 
-135 YSAHTFDCPIL
+135 
-146 YYNKHSDL
+146 
-154 LAFIVLKE
+154 
-162 EINWAA
+162 
-168 SNINFS
+168 INFS
-174 HNISGI
+174 HNLNGI
-180 EKIIKIIRDCEKA
+180 NKVVKIIRDCEKLNA
-193 NTKHIAIVADL
+193 KPIAIVADL

-214 FGNQVSLKKGDTF
+214 LENQVSLKRGDTF

-236 SQTRVYLPYPEIFK
+236 SQSRVYLPYPEIFK
-250 KIKKSN
+250 KIKKGN

-263 KFVFKIAKLAKNSI
+263 KFVFKIKKLTKNSI
-277 QTVCQNDCVIKNF
+277 QTVCQNDCIIKNF

-300 DFDNLTA
+300 DFDDLTI
-307 KDNRDVQIAKKLN
+307 KDKRDITIAKKLG

-334 IKETRKLIS
+334 IKQTRKLIPQ
-343 KDIGIIAKIE
+343 DTGIIAKVE
-353 NKSAIKNIKDIINAS
+353 NKSAIKNIKDIIQTS

-403 PIIIATQ
+403 PVIIATQ

-424 EINDVGTAVF
+424 EINDIGTAVF

-444 ETAVGKYPLQTVQA
+444 ETAVGKYPIQAVQA

-464 STEKYKKENIAAFKS
+464 STEKYKKENISLFKS
-479 NIKIN
+479 KTKIN

-517 KLISAIRPSAK
+517 RLISAIRPSAK

-533 PHINISRQLSLLWGI
+533 PNINISRQLSLLWGV

-555 AKNWTQMMEISKKII
+555 AKNWRQMMKISKQII

-577 IGGYAIITA
+577 VGGYAIITA
-586 GLPFGKSKMTNMIR
+586 GLPFGKSQMTNMIR

>member
-1 MTTTTK
+1 MDK
-7 KVLTEDL
+7 KAKILATL
-14 GKMLEM
+14 GP
-20 AICLNYDSPYDGTYK
+20 AIFKKNIINNLIRSGVDGF
-35 YSLAEAQSLKNRLSN
+35 R
-50 LKKVFNYNLR
+50 
-60 HCASRGSK
+60 
-68 YDFECVDDPSIHL
+68 
-81 SAKTSKNKTGKV
+81 
-93 CPQVLGQPSRKKFCE
+93 
-108 FFALD
+108 
-113 QSIGLDQIKSFISNN
+113 
-128 IANLLQV
+128 
-135 YSAHTFDCPIL
+135 
-146 YYNKHSDL
+146 
-154 LAFIVLKE
+154 
-162 EINWAA
+162 
-168 SNINFS
+168 INFS
-174 HNISGI
+174 HNLTGI
-180 EKIIKIIRDCEKA
+180 EKIVKIIRDCEKI
-193 NTKHIAIVADL
+193 NSKPIAIVADL

-214 FGNQVSLKKGDTF
+214 FGNQVSLKRGDIF

-236 SQTRVYLPYPEIFK
+236 SQSRVYLPYPEIFK

-263 KFVFKIAKLAKNSI
+263 KFVFKITKLAKNSI
-277 QTVCQNDCVIKNF
+277 QTVCQNDCIIKNF

-300 DFDNLTA
+300 DFDNLTT
-307 KDNRDVQIAKKLN
+307 KDKRDIQIAKKLN

-334 IKETRKLIS
+334 IRETRKLIPQ
-343 KDIGIIAKIE
+343 DTGIIAKVE
-353 NKSAIKNIKDIINAS
+353 NKSAIKNIKDIINTS

-403 PIIIATQ
+403 PVIIATQ
-410 MLESMIENNKPTRA
+410 MLESMIESNKPTRA

-444 ETAVGKYPLQTVQA
+444 ETAVGKYPLQAVQA

-555 AKNWTQMMEISKKII
+555 AKNWRQMMKISKEII

>member
-1 MTTTTK
+1 MDK
-7 KVLTEDL
+7 KAKILATL
-14 GKMLEM
+14 G
-20 AICLNYDSPYDGTYK
+20 
-35 YSLAEAQSLKNRLSN
+35 
-50 LKKVFNYNLR
+50 
-60 HCASRGSK
+60 
-68 YDFECVDDPSIHL
+68 PSIF
-81 SAKTSKNKTGKV
+81 KKN
-93 CPQVLGQPSRKKFCE
+93 
-108 FFALD
+108 
-113 QSIGLDQIKSFISNN
+113 I
-128 IANLLQV
+128 
-135 YSAHTFDCPIL
+135 
-146 YYNKHSDL
+146 
-154 LAFIVLKE
+154 
-162 EINWAA
+162 INQLIR
-168 SNINFS
+168 SGVDGFRINFS
-174 HNISGI
+174 HNLTGI
-180 EKIIKIIRDCEKA
+180 EKIVKIIRDCEKI
-193 NTKHIAIVADL
+193 NKKHIAIVADL

-214 FGNQVSLKKGDTF
+214 LENQVSLKKGDIF

-236 SQTRVYLPYPEIFK
+236 SQNRVYLPYPEIFK
-250 KIKKSN
+250 KIKRNN

-263 KFVFKIAKLAKNSI
+263 KFVFKIKQLSKNSI
-277 QTVCQNDCVIKNF
+277 ETICQNDCIIKNF

-307 KDNRDVQIAKKLN
+307 KDKRDIQIAKKLN

-343 KDIGIIAKIE
+343 TDMGIIAKVE
-353 NKSAIKNIKDIINAS
+353 NKSALKNIKDIIQTS

-403 PIIIATQ
+403 PVIIATQ
-410 MLESMIENNKPTRA
+410 MLESMILDNKPTRA
-424 EINDVGTAVF
+424 EINDVGTAIF

-444 ETAVGKYPLQTVQA
+444 ETAVGKYPLQAVQA

-464 STEKYKKENIAAFKS
+464 STEKYKKENISLFKS
-479 NIKIN
+479 KTKIN
-484 NEPVKA
+484 NEPVRA

-500 NIKVEAIIG
+500 NIKVEAIIA

-517 KLISAIRPSAK
+517 RLVSAIRPSAK

-533 PHINISRQLSLLWGI
+533 PNINISRQLSLLWGI
-548 TSITNSD
+548 TSITNID
-555 AKNWTQMMEISKKII
+555 AKNWRQMMKISKEII

-577 IGGYAIITA
+577 VGGYAIITA

>member
-1 MTTTTK
+1 MDK
-7 KVLTEDL
+7 KAKILATL
-14 GKMLEM
+14 GP
-20 AICLNYDSPYDGTYK
+20 AIFKKNIINNLIRSGVDGF
-35 YSLAEAQSLKNRLSN
+35 R
-50 LKKVFNYNLR
+50 
-60 HCASRGSK
+60 
-68 YDFECVDDPSIHL
+68 
-81 SAKTSKNKTGKV
+81 
-93 CPQVLGQPSRKKFCE
+93 
-108 FFALD
+108 
-113 QSIGLDQIKSFISNN
+113 
-128 IANLLQV
+128 
-135 YSAHTFDCPIL
+135 
-146 YYNKHSDL
+146 
-154 LAFIVLKE
+154 
-162 EINWAA
+162 
-168 SNINFS
+168 INFS
-174 HNISGI
+174 HNLTGI
-180 EKIIKIIRDCEKA
+180 EKIVKIIRDCEKI
-193 NTKHIAIVADL
+193 NSKPIAIVADL

-214 FGNQVSLKKGDTF
+214 LGNQVSLKRGDAF

-236 SQTRVYLPYPEIFK
+236 SQSRVYLPYPEIFK

-263 KFVFKIAKLAKNSI
+263 KFVFKIKKIAKNSI
-277 QTVCQNDCVIKNF
+277 QTVCQNDCIIKNF

-300 DFDNLTA
+300 DFDDLTV
-307 KDNRDVQIAKKLN
+307 KDKRDITVAKKLG

-334 IKETRKLIS
+334 IKQTRKLIPQ
-343 KDIGIIAKIE
+343 DTGIIAKIE
-353 NKSAIKNIKDIINAS
+353 NKSAIKNIKDIINTS

-403 PIIIATQ
+403 PVIIATQ
-410 MLESMIENNKPTRA
+410 MLESMIESNKPTRA

-444 ETAVGKYPLQTVQA
+444 ETAVGKFPLQAVQA

-464 STEKYKKENIAAFKS
+464 STEKYKKENITLFKS
-479 NIKIN
+479 KTKIN

-555 AKNWTQMMEISKKII
+555 AKNWRQMMKISKEII

>member
-1 MTTTTK
+1 MDK
-7 KVLTEDL
+7 KAKILATL
-14 GKMLEM
+14 G
-20 AICLNYDSPYDGTYK
+20 
-35 YSLAEAQSLKNRLSN
+35 
-50 LKKVFNYNLR
+50 
-60 HCASRGSK
+60 
-68 YDFECVDDPSIHL
+68 PSIF
-81 SAKTSKNKTGKV
+81 KKN
-93 CPQVLGQPSRKKFCE
+93 
-108 FFALD
+108 
-113 QSIGLDQIKSFISNN
+113 I
-128 IANLLQV
+128 
-135 YSAHTFDCPIL
+135 
-146 YYNKHSDL
+146 
-154 LAFIVLKE
+154 
-162 EINWAA
+162 INQLIR
-168 SNINFS
+168 SGVDGFRINFS
-174 HNISGI
+174 HNLTGI
-180 EKIIKIIRDCEKA
+180 EKIVKIIRDCEKI
-193 NTKHIAIVADL
+193 NKKHIAIVADL

-214 FGNQVSLKKGDTF
+214 LENQVSLKKGDIF

-236 SQTRVYLPYPEIFK
+236 SQDRVYLPYPEIFK
-250 KIKKSN
+250 KIKKNN

-263 KFVFKIAKLAKNSI
+263 KFIFKIKQLSKNSI
-277 QTVCQNDCVIKNF
+277 ETICQNDCIIKNF

-307 KDNRDVQIAKKLN
+307 KDKRDIQIAKKLN

-343 KDIGIIAKIE
+343 TDMGIIAKVE
-353 NKSAIKNIKDIINAS
+353 NKSALKNIKDIIQTS

-403 PIIIATQ
+403 PVIIATQ
-410 MLESMIENNKPTRA
+410 MLESMILDNKPTRA
-424 EINDVGTAVF
+424 EINDVGTAIF

-444 ETAVGKYPLQTVQA
+444 ETAVGKYPLQAVQA

-464 STEKYKKENIAAFKS
+464 STEKYKKENISLFKS
-479 NIKIN
+479 KTKIN
-484 NEPVKA
+484 NEPVRA

-500 NIKVEAIIG
+500 NIKVEAIIA

-517 KLISAIRPSAK
+517 RLVSAIRPSAK

-533 PHINISRQLSLLWGI
+533 PNINISRQLSLLWGI
-548 TSITNSD
+548 TSITNID
-555 AKNWTQMMEISKKII
+555 AKNWRQMMKISKEII

>member
-1 MTTTTK
+1 MDK
-7 KVLTEDL
+7 KAKILATL
-14 GKMLEM
+14 GP
-20 AICLNYDSPYDGTYK
+20 AIFKKNIINNLIRAGVDGF
-35 YSLAEAQSLKNRLSN
+35 R
-50 LKKVFNYNLR
+50 
-60 HCASRGSK
+60 
-68 YDFECVDDPSIHL
+68 
-81 SAKTSKNKTGKV
+81 
-93 CPQVLGQPSRKKFCE
+93 
-108 FFALD
+108 
-113 QSIGLDQIKSFISNN
+113 
-128 IANLLQV
+128 
-135 YSAHTFDCPIL
+135 
-146 YYNKHSDL
+146 
-154 LAFIVLKE
+154 
-162 EINWAA
+162 
-168 SNINFS
+168 INFS
-174 HNISGI
+174 HNLTGI
-180 EKIIKIIRDCEKA
+180 EKIVKIIRDCEKV
-193 NTKHIAIVADL
+193 NSKPIAIVADL

-214 FGNQVSLKKGDTF
+214 FGNQVSLKRGDAF

-236 SQTRVYLPYPEIFK
+236 SQSRVYLPYPEIFK

-263 KFVFKIAKLAKNSI
+263 KFVFKITKLSKNSI
-277 QTVCQNDCVIKNF
+277 QTVCQNDCIIKNF

-300 DFDNLTA
+300 DFDNLTT
-307 KDNRDVQIAKKLN
+307 KDKRDIQIAKKLN

-334 IKETRKLIS
+334 IRETRKLIPG
-343 KDIGIIAKIE
+343 DIGIIAKIE
-353 NKSAIKNIKDIINAS
+353 NKSAIKNIKDIINTS

-403 PIIIATQ
+403 PVIIATQ
-410 MLESMIENNKPTRA
+410 MLESMIESNKPTRA
-424 EINDVGTAVF
+424 EINDVGTAIF

-444 ETAVGKYPLQTVQA
+444 ETAVGKYPLQAVQA

-464 STEKYKKENIAAFKS
+464 STEKYKKENITLFKS
-479 NIKIN
+479 NTKIN

-555 AKNWTQMMEISKKII
+555 AKNWRQMMKISKEII

>member
-1 MTTTTK
+1 MDK
-7 KVLTEDL
+7 KAKILATL
-14 GKMLEM
+14 GP
-20 AICLNYDSPYDGTYK
+20 AIFKKNIINNLIRSGVDGF
-35 YSLAEAQSLKNRLSN
+35 R
-50 LKKVFNYNLR
+50 
-60 HCASRGSK
+60 
-68 YDFECVDDPSIHL
+68 
-81 SAKTSKNKTGKV
+81 
-93 CPQVLGQPSRKKFCE
+93 
-108 FFALD
+108 
-113 QSIGLDQIKSFISNN
+113 
-128 IANLLQV
+128 
-135 YSAHTFDCPIL
+135 
-146 YYNKHSDL
+146 
-154 LAFIVLKE
+154 
-162 EINWAA
+162 
-168 SNINFS
+168 INFS
-174 HNISGI
+174 HNLTGI
-180 EKIIKIIRDCEKA
+180 EKIVKIIRDCEKI
-193 NTKHIAIVADL
+193 NSKPIAIVADL

-214 FGNQVSLKKGDTF
+214 FSNQISLKRGDTF

-236 SQTRVYLPYPEIFK
+236 SQSRVYLPYPEIFK

-263 KFVFKIAKLAKNSI
+263 KFVFKITKLSKNSI

-300 DFDNLTA
+300 DFDDLTV
-307 KDNRDVQIAKKLN
+307 KDKRDITVAKKLG

-334 IKETRKLIS
+334 IKQTRKLIPQ
-343 KDIGIIAKIE
+343 DTGIIAKIE
-353 NKSAIKNIKDIINAS
+353 NKSAIKNIKDIINTS

-403 PIIIATQ
+403 PVIIATQ
-410 MLESMIENNKPTRA
+410 MLESMIESNKPTRA
-424 EINDVGTAVF
+424 EINDVGTAIF

-444 ETAVGKYPLQTVQA
+444 ETAVGKYPLQAVQA

-464 STEKYKKENIAAFKS
+464 STEKYKKENITLFKS
-479 NIKIN
+479 NTKIN

-555 AKNWTQMMEISKKII
+555 AKNWRQMMKISKEII

>member
-1 MTTTTK
+1 MDK
-7 KVLTEDL
+7 KAKILATL
-14 GKMLEM
+14 GP
-20 AICLNYDSPYDGTYK
+20 AIFKKNIINNLIRSGVDGF
-35 YSLAEAQSLKNRLSN
+35 R
-50 LKKVFNYNLR
+50 
-60 HCASRGSK
+60 
-68 YDFECVDDPSIHL
+68 
-81 SAKTSKNKTGKV
+81 
-93 CPQVLGQPSRKKFCE
+93 
-108 FFALD
+108 
-113 QSIGLDQIKSFISNN
+113 
-128 IANLLQV
+128 
-135 YSAHTFDCPIL
+135 
-146 YYNKHSDL
+146 
-154 LAFIVLKE
+154 
-162 EINWAA
+162 
-168 SNINFS
+168 INFS
-174 HNISGI
+174 HNLTGI
-180 EKIIKIIRDCEKA
+180 EKIVKIIRDCEKI
-193 NTKHIAIVADL
+193 NSKPIAIVADL

-214 FGNQVSLKKGDTF
+214 FGNQVSLKRGDAF

-236 SQTRVYLPYPEIFK
+236 SQSRVYLPYPEIFK

-263 KFVFKIAKLAKNSI
+263 KFVFKITKLSKNSI
-277 QTVCQNDCVIKNF
+277 QTVCQNDCIIKNF

-300 DFDNLTA
+300 DFDDLTV
-307 KDNRDVQIAKKLN
+307 KDKRDITVAKKLG

-334 IKETRKLIS
+334 IKQTRKLIPQ
-343 KDIGIIAKIE
+343 DTGIIAKIE
-353 NKSAIKNIKDIINAS
+353 NKSAIKNIKDIINTS

-403 PIIIATQ
+403 PVIIATQ
-410 MLESMIENNKPTRA
+410 MLESMIESNKPTRA
-424 EINDVGTAVF
+424 EINDVGTAIF

-444 ETAVGKYPLQTVQA
+444 ETAVGKYPLQAVQA

-555 AKNWTQMMEISKKII
+555 AKNWRQMMKISKEII

>member
-1 MTTTTK
+1 MDK
-7 KVLTEDL
+7 KAKILATL
-14 GKMLEM
+14 GP
-20 AICLNYDSPYDGTYK
+20 AIFKKNIINNLIRSGVDGF
-35 YSLAEAQSLKNRLSN
+35 R
-50 LKKVFNYNLR
+50 
-60 HCASRGSK
+60 
-68 YDFECVDDPSIHL
+68 
-81 SAKTSKNKTGKV
+81 
-93 CPQVLGQPSRKKFCE
+93 
-108 FFALD
+108 
-113 QSIGLDQIKSFISNN
+113 
-128 IANLLQV
+128 
-135 YSAHTFDCPIL
+135 
-146 YYNKHSDL
+146 
-154 LAFIVLKE
+154 
-162 EINWAA
+162 
-168 SNINFS
+168 INFS
-174 HNISGI
+174 HNLTGI
-180 EKIIKIIRDCEKA
+180 EKIVKIIRDCEKI
-193 NTKHIAIVADL
+193 NSKPIAIVADL

-214 FGNQVSLKKGDTF
+214 FGNQVSLKRGDTF

-236 SQTRVYLPYPEIFK
+236 SQSRVYLPYPEIFK

-263 KFVFKIAKLAKNSI
+263 KFVFKITKLSKNSI
-277 QTVCQNDCVIKNF
+277 QTVCQNDCIIKNF

-300 DFDNLTA
+300 DFDDLTV
-307 KDNRDVQIAKKLN
+307 KDKRDITVAKKLG

-334 IKETRKLIS
+334 IKQTRKLIPQ
-343 KDIGIIAKIE
+343 DTGIIAKIE
-353 NKSAIKNIKDIINAS
+353 NKSAIKNIKDIINTS

-403 PIIIATQ
+403 PVIIATQ
-410 MLESMIENNKPTRA
+410 MLESMIESNKPTRA
-424 EINDVGTAVF
+424 EINDVGTAIF

-444 ETAVGKYPLQTVQA
+444 ETAVGKYPLQAVQA

-464 STEKYKKENIAAFKS
+464 STEKYKKENITLFKS
-479 NIKIN
+479 NTKIN

-555 AKNWTQMMEISKKII
+555 AKNWRQMMKISKEII

-600 LYQLGKN
+600 LYQLGSN

>member
-1 MTTTTK
+1 MDK
-7 KVLTEDL
+7 KAKILATL
-14 GKMLEM
+14 GP
-20 AICLNYDSPYDGTYK
+20 AIFKKNIINNLIRSGVDGF
-35 YSLAEAQSLKNRLSN
+35 R
-50 LKKVFNYNLR
+50 
-60 HCASRGSK
+60 
-68 YDFECVDDPSIHL
+68 
-81 SAKTSKNKTGKV
+81 
-93 CPQVLGQPSRKKFCE
+93 
-108 FFALD
+108 
-113 QSIGLDQIKSFISNN
+113 
-128 IANLLQV
+128 
-135 YSAHTFDCPIL
+135 
-146 YYNKHSDL
+146 
-154 LAFIVLKE
+154 
-162 EINWAA
+162 
-168 SNINFS
+168 INFS
-174 HNISGI
+174 HNLTGI
-180 EKIIKIIRDCEKA
+180 EKIVKIIRDCEKLNA
-193 NTKHIAIVADL
+193 KPIAIVADL

-214 FGNQVSLKKGDTF
+214 LENQVSLKRGDTF

-236 SQTRVYLPYPEIFK
+236 SQSRVYLPYPEIFK

-263 KFVFKIAKLAKNSI
+263 KFVFKIKKLTKNSI
-277 QTVCQNDCVIKNF
+277 QTVCQNDCTIKNF

-300 DFDNLTA
+300 DFDDLTV
-307 KDNRDVQIAKKLN
+307 KDKRDITVAKKLG

-334 IKETRKLIS
+334 IKQTRKLIPS
-343 KDIGIIAKIE
+343 DTGIIAKVE
-353 NKSAIKNIKDIINAS
+353 NKSAIKNIKDIINTS

-403 PIIIATQ
+403 PVIIATQ

-424 EINDVGTAVF
+424 EINDIGTAVF

-444 ETAVGKYPLQTVQA
+444 ETAVGKYPIQAVQA

-464 STEKYKKENIAAFKS
+464 STEKYKKENISLFKS
-479 NIKIN
+479 KTKIN

-517 KLISAIRPSAK
+517 RLISAIRPSAK

-533 PHINISRQLSLLWGI
+533 PNINISRQLSLLWGV

-555 AKNWTQMMEISKKII
+555 AKNWRQMMKISKQII

-577 IGGYAIITA
+577 VGGYAIITA

>member
-1 MTTTTK
+1 MDK
-7 KVLTEDL
+7 KAKILATL
-14 GKMLEM
+14 GP
-20 AICLNYDSPYDGTYK
+20 AIFKKNIINSLIRSGVDGF
-35 YSLAEAQSLKNRLSN
+35 R
-50 LKKVFNYNLR
+50 
-60 HCASRGSK
+60 
-68 YDFECVDDPSIHL
+68 
-81 SAKTSKNKTGKV
+81 
-93 CPQVLGQPSRKKFCE
+93 
-108 FFALD
+108 
-113 QSIGLDQIKSFISNN
+113 
-128 IANLLQV
+128 
-135 YSAHTFDCPIL
+135 
-146 YYNKHSDL
+146 
-154 LAFIVLKE
+154 
-162 EINWAA
+162 
-168 SNINFS
+168 INFS

-193 NTKHIAIVADL
+193 NAKPIAIVADL

-214 FGNQVSLKKGDTF
+214 LGNQVSLKRGDTF

-236 SQTRVYLPYPEIFK
+236 SQSRVYLPYPEIFK

-263 KFVFKIAKLAKNSI
+263 KFVFKITKLSKNSI
-277 QTVCQNDCVIKNF
+277 QTVCQNDCIIKNF

-307 KDNRDVQIAKKLN
+307 KDKRDIQIAKKLN

-334 IKETRKLIS
+334 IRETRKLIPG
-343 KDIGIIAKIE
+343 DIGIIAKIE
-353 NKSAIKNIKDIINAS
+353 NKSAIKNIKDIINTS

-403 PIIIATQ
+403 PVIIATQ

-424 EINDVGTAVF
+424 EINDVGTAIF

-444 ETAVGKYPLQTVQA
+444 ETAVGKYPLQAVQA

-464 STEKYKKENIAAFKS
+464 STEKYKKENITLFKS
-479 NIKIN
+479 NTKIN

-555 AKNWTQMMEISKKII
+555 AKNWKEMMEISKQII

>member
-1 MTTTTK
+1 MDK
-7 KVLTEDL
+7 KAKILATL
-14 GKMLEM
+14 GP
-20 AICLNYDSPYDGTYK
+20 AIFKKNIINNLIRSGVDGF
-35 YSLAEAQSLKNRLSN
+35 R
-50 LKKVFNYNLR
+50 
-60 HCASRGSK
+60 
-68 YDFECVDDPSIHL
+68 
-81 SAKTSKNKTGKV
+81 
-93 CPQVLGQPSRKKFCE
+93 
-108 FFALD
+108 
-113 QSIGLDQIKSFISNN
+113 
-128 IANLLQV
+128 
-135 YSAHTFDCPIL
+135 
-146 YYNKHSDL
+146 
-154 LAFIVLKE
+154 
-162 EINWAA
+162 
-168 SNINFS
+168 INFS
-174 HNISGI
+174 HNLTGI
-180 EKIIKIIRDCEKA
+180 EKIVKIIRDCEKLNA
-193 NTKHIAIVADL
+193 KPIAIVADL

-214 FGNQVSLKKGDTF
+214 LENQVSLKRGDTF

-236 SQTRVYLPYPEIFK
+236 SQSRVYLPYPEIFK

-263 KFVFKIAKLAKNSI
+263 KFVFKIIKLSKNSI
-277 QTVCQNDCVIKNF
+277 QTVCQNDCIIKNF

-307 KDNRDVQIAKKLN
+307 KDKRDITVAKKLG

-334 IKETRKLIS
+334 IKQTRKLIPQ
-343 KDIGIIAKIE
+343 DTGIIAKVE
-353 NKSAIKNIKDIINAS
+353 NKSAIKNIKDIIQTS

-403 PIIIATQ
+403 PVIIATQ
-410 MLESMIENNKPTRA
+410 MLESMIESNKPTRA

-434 QGADVVMLSA
+434 QGADIVMLSA
-444 ETAVGKYPLQTVQA
+444 ETAVGKYPLQAVQA

-464 STEKYKKENIAAFKS
+464 STEKYKKENITLFKS
-479 NIKIN
+479 NTKIN

-555 AKNWTQMMEISKKII
+555 AKNWRQMMKISKEII
-570 KSRKLTK
+570 KSKKLTK

>member
-1 MTTTTK
+1 MDK
-7 KVLTEDL
+7 KAKILATL
-14 GKMLEM
+14 G
-20 AICLNYDSPYDGTYK
+20 
-35 YSLAEAQSLKNRLSN
+35 
-50 LKKVFNYNLR
+50 
-60 HCASRGSK
+60 
-68 YDFECVDDPSIHL
+68 PSIF
-81 SAKTSKNKTGKV
+81 KKN
-93 CPQVLGQPSRKKFCE
+93 
-108 FFALD
+108 
-113 QSIGLDQIKSFISNN
+113 I
-128 IANLLQV
+128 
-135 YSAHTFDCPIL
+135 
-146 YYNKHSDL
+146 
-154 LAFIVLKE
+154 
-162 EINWAA
+162 INQLIR
-168 SNINFS
+168 SGVDGFRINFS
-174 HNISGI
+174 HNLSGI
-180 EKIIKIIRDCEKA
+180 NKVVKIIRDCEKLNA
-193 NTKHIAIVADL
+193 KPIAIVADL

-214 FGNQVSLKKGDTF
+214 LENQVSLKRGDTF

-236 SQTRVYLPYPEIFK
+236 SQSRVYLPYPEIFK

-263 KFVFKIAKLAKNSI
+263 KFVFKIKKLTKNSI
-277 QTVCQNDCVIKNF
+277 QTICQNDCIIKNF

-300 DFDNLTA
+300 DFDDLTA
-307 KDNRDVQIAKKLN
+307 KDKKDISIAKKLG

-334 IKETRKLIS
+334 IKQTRKLIPQ
-343 KDIGIIAKIE
+343 DTGIIAKVE
-353 NKSAIKNIKDIINAS
+353 NKSAIKNIKDIIQTS

-403 PIIIATQ
+403 PVIIATQ

-424 EINDVGTAVF
+424 EINDIGTAVF
-434 QGADVVMLSA
+434 QGTDVVMLSA
-444 ETAVGKYPLQTVQA
+444 ETAVGKYPIQAVQA

-464 STEKYKKENIAAFKS
+464 STEKYKKENISLFKS
-479 NIKIN
+479 KTKIN

-517 KLISAIRPSAK
+517 RLISAIRPSAK

-533 PHINISRQLSLLWGI
+533 PNINISRQLSLLWGI

-555 AKNWTQMMEISKKII
+555 AKNWVQMMKISKQII

-577 IGGYAIITA
+577 MGGYAIITA

>member
-1 MTTTTK
+1 MDK
-7 KVLTEDL
+7 KAKILATL
-14 GKMLEM
+14 GP
-20 AICLNYDSPYDGTYK
+20 AIFKKNIINNLIRSGVDGF
-35 YSLAEAQSLKNRLSN
+35 R
-50 LKKVFNYNLR
+50 
-60 HCASRGSK
+60 
-68 YDFECVDDPSIHL
+68 
-81 SAKTSKNKTGKV
+81 
-93 CPQVLGQPSRKKFCE
+93 
-108 FFALD
+108 
-113 QSIGLDQIKSFISNN
+113 
-128 IANLLQV
+128 
-135 YSAHTFDCPIL
+135 
-146 YYNKHSDL
+146 
-154 LAFIVLKE
+154 
-162 EINWAA
+162 
-168 SNINFS
+168 INFS
-174 HNISGI
+174 HNLTGI
-180 EKIIKIIRDCEKA
+180 EKIVKIIRDCEKI
-193 NTKHIAIVADL
+193 NSKPIAIVADL

-214 FGNQVSLKKGDTF
+214 FGNQVSLKRGDTF

-236 SQTRVYLPYPEIFK
+236 SQSRVYLPYPEIFK

-263 KFVFKIAKLAKNSI
+263 KFVFKITKLAKNSI
-277 QTVCQNDCVIKNF
+277 QTVCQNDCIIKNF

-300 DFDNLTA
+300 DFDDLTV
-307 KDNRDVQIAKKLN
+307 KDKRDITVAKKLG

-334 IKETRKLIS
+334 IKQTRKLIPQ
-343 KDIGIIAKIE
+343 DTGIIAKIE
-353 NKSAIKNIKDIINAS
+353 NKSAIKNIKDIINTS

-403 PIIIATQ
+403 PVIIATQ
-410 MLESMIENNKPTRA
+410 MLESMIESNKPTRA
-424 EINDVGTAVF
+424 EINDVGTAIF

-444 ETAVGKYPLQTVQA
+444 ETAVGKYPLQAVQA

-555 AKNWTQMMEISKKII
+555 AKNWRQMMKISKEII